1 MPNTANIEA
10 PNTVNSKVTGIN
22 AGQLFSGRPPML
34 MGYVIAAT
42 QYCRPNPVNPPP
54 TPPISVSNG
63 TAVHLKPTASERPST
78 GNGVYASTCLYPA
91 SRVFFVAASRS
102 SGVENS
108 PITPN
113 SCECR
118 SLMNDPQR
126 YVNPRAQARAF
137 PKSQSPATLARR
149 GIS

>member
-1 MPNTANIEA
+1 MPNTAKIEA
-10 PNTVNSKVTGIN
+10 PSTVSSNVTGIN
-22 AGQLFSGRPPML
+22 AGQLLNGRPPIFK
-34 MGYVIAAT
+34 GYAIAAT

-78 GNGVYASTCLYPA
+78 GNGVYPSTCFYPA

-113 SCECR
+113 SGECR
-118 SLMNDPQR
+118 SLINDPQR
-126 YVNPRAQARAF
+126 
-137 PKSQSPATLARR
+137 
-149 GIS
+149 